1 MSPRIR
7 YGVSVLAPV
16 WRHVSR
22 QRLSKWQAKCSSKR
36 RIKKIEFL
44 TDILYRF
51 HRFGNVKM
59 PIVRE
64 NQGLV
69 LFLDETSSG
78 VMNFKDALLS
88 SSKSSGELYQPVTL
102 WRAGV

>member
-1 MSPRIR
+1 MASRLASKTLIMANK
-7 YGVSVLAPV
+7 VLV
-16 WRHVSR
+16 EETD
-22 QRLSKWQAKCSSKR
+22 
-36 RIKKIEFL
+36 KKIEFL

-69 LFLDETSSG
+69 PFLDETSSG
-78 VMNFKDALLS
+78 VMNFKDAFLS
-88 SSKSSGELYQPVTL
+88 SSKSSGELYKPATL

>member
-1 MSPRIR
+1 MASRLA
-7 YGVSVLAPV
+7 SKTFKMASKVLV
-16 WRHVSR
+16 EETD
-22 QRLSKWQAKCSSKR
+22 
-36 RIKKIEFL
+36 KKIEFL
-44 TDILYRF
+44 LDILYRF

-69 LFLDETSSG
+69 LFWDETSSG
-78 VMNFKDALLS
+78 IMNFKDALLS